1 MLGLGRL
8 SVSDTVALS
17 FDGFSRVGRIW
28 SYGVGLVVL
37 YLKQKIG
44 LHECTKL
51 YAVTEC
57 FVHYINSTLFAYIF
71 FICLTLKFNFNIYLA
86 KALYYSPVN
95 LDRCY
100 ITIMLQDER
109 FQPVCLKGNHL
120 FLFDCYLYFLID

>member
-1 MLGLGRL
+1 MQGLGGL

-37 YLKQKIG
+37 YLKKKQW

-51 YAVTEC
+51 YTVTEC
-57 FVHYINSTLFAYIF
+57 IVHYINSTLFA
-71 FICLTLKFNFNIYLA
+71 CLTLKFNFHIYLA